1 MSVPKLSKNRLF
13 FMIYRINN
21 ELSLMSKVFKLG
33 ITKDNNKQIEEVS
46 SIEVL
51 ANKGVVGD
59 RHFDEYNDPYNQLTL
74 IEAENIDYY
83 NTKYGLDIPYK
94 DFRRNVV
101 TKGIQLNDLIGKKI
115 KIGNVEVEGVDL
127 CRPCRHLTEV
137 LNQDNIL
144 KEFLRRGGL
153 RCQILTSSQININDD
168 IKVLD

>member
-1 MSVPKLSKNRLF
+1 
-13 FMIYRINN
+13 
-21 ELSLMSKVFKLG
+21 MSKVFKLG
-33 ITKDNNKQIEEVS
+33 ITKDNNKEIEEVS

-83 NTKYGLDIPYK
+83 NTKFGLDIPYK

-101 TKGIQLNDLIGKKI
+101 TKGIQLNDLVGKKI
-115 KIGNVEVEGVDL
+115 KIGNVEVEGIDL